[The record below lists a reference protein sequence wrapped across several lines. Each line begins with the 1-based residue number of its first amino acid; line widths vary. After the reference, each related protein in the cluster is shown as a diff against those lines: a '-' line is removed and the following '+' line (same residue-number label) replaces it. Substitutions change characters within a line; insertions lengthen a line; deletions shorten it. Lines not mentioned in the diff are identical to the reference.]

1 MNSPVEER
9 LRQALSEAGAVI
21 DPETLRPLRAGS
33 TVRRRRADMR
43 WIGVSW
49 ARVRLLIPR
58 ASRRWVTVAS
68 VVVAA
73 GVMTGVMVTSPS
85 EGTLSTAAAVL
96 PPNSDMADLSVFL
109 CHGKNPALPSCE
121 GEAITKEQRLAV
133 QRALRNAPWVATL
146 VFEDQR
152 QAFKNFQAD
161 DLISESVK
169 KAVRVGDMPES
180 FRVKIS
186 PGADHQSLIAEV
198 KAMPG
203 VAQVVDSSMLRR
215 KETAGL
221 PEGWPQER
229 TISVFMCRRGGPSA
243 LCEGKPSELGNGATP
258 EQVKAAH
265 DALRSLPEVADSFV
279 ETREM
284 AWKAQQS
291 IGATTGQTL
300 EDMNESIRLLLHPDA
315 DHARV
320 IKVIESL
327 SGVDRVVEY
336 PCPASTSC

>member
-1 MNSPVEER
+1 M
-9 LRQALSEAGAVI
+9 
-21 DPETLRPLRAGS
+21 
-33 TVRRRRADMR
+33 
-43 WIGVSW
+43 
-49 ARVRLLIPR
+49 RLLIPR

-68 VVVAA
+68 VMVAA

-85 EGTLSTAAAVL
+85 GGTQSTAAAVL

-109 CHGKNPALPSCE
+109 CHGENPTLPSCE
-121 GEAITKEQRLAV
+121 GEAITKDQRLAV
-133 QRALRNAPWVATL
+133 QRALLKAPWVETL

-169 KAVRVGDMPES
+169 KAVRERDLPES

-186 PGADHQSLIAEV
+186 PGADYQSLIAEV

-203 VAQVVDSSMLRR
+203 VAQVVDSSMIRR
-215 KETAGL
+215 RLSVGL
-221 PEGWPQER
+221 PEGWPRER
-229 TISVFMCRRGGPSA
+229 TISVFMCRRDGSSPPCEGGQSA
-243 LCEGKPSELGNGATP
+243 GKPSVLDLRAVS

-265 DALRSLPEVADSFV
+265 DALRSLPEVADTLI

-284 AWKAQQS
+284 AWKAQRS
-291 IGATTGQTL
+291 IGATAGQTP
-300 EDMNESIRLLLHPDA
+300 EDMTESIRLLLHPDA

-327 SGVDRVVEY
+327 PGVERVVES

>member
-1 MNSPVEER
+1 M
-9 LRQALSEAGAVI
+9 
-21 DPETLRPLRAGS
+21 
-33 TVRRRRADMR
+33 
-43 WIGVSW
+43 
-49 ARVRLLIPR
+49 
-58 ASRRWVTVAS
+58 AS

-85 EGTLSTAAAVL
+85 GGTLSTAAAVL
-96 PPNSDMADLSVFL
+96 PPNSGMADLSVFL
-109 CHGKNPALPSCE
+109 CHGENPAQPSCE

-133 QRALRNAPWVATL
+133 RRALLSAPWVETL

-152 QAFKNFQAD
+152 EAFKNFQAD

-169 KAVRVGDMPES
+169 KVVRVQDMPES
-180 FRVKIS
+180 FRVKIR
-186 PGADHQSLIAEV
+186 PGADYKSLIAEV

-203 VAQVVDSSMLRR
+203 VVQVVDSSMIRR
-215 KETAGL
+215 RMAAGL

-229 TISVFMCRRGGPSA
+229 TISVFMCRRGGSGA
-243 LCEGKPSELGNGATP
+243 LCEDEPSKRGNGATP

-265 DALRSLPEVADSFV
+265 DALRSLPEVADILV

-284 AWKAQQS
+284 AWKAQQG
-291 IGATTGQTL
+291 IGATAGQTP

-327 SGVDRVVEY
+327 AGVERVVEY